1 MQEISGRAPRG
12 GLTVILG
19 PRQSGKTALLAALS
33 GRVLSGTRGKQSFT
47 GHVSLDGAH
56 MHDADL
62 RSQTGLVHKHET
74 LYRSQTVRQSLEF
87 AVKLRALNY
96 PMSAAAIKTAALVDD
111 LVASLGLDGK
121 VRVPALSAKHKKLL
135 AIGIELAALPRVLF
149 LDEPLSGLD
158 AESAWTI
165 VRVLKAAAKVLN
177 LTVIATVDQPPGE
190 IFAEFGHLIFLGKG
204 ACVYQGPRS
213 GLEGAFAA
221 KGFKMPPRSSPSDFA
236 LLVIRNAK
244 FEDLPR
250 DTSEHGS
257 GETPHDDDDDDDGHG
272 GGMAPLGNSVAVHS
286 KRHGVAYKFVVQ
298 VALIAAREARAV
310 PTRFLTVIVI
320 CFLATLLSLLFMNG
334 ANQAS
339 ASYSLGAEFGG
350 LVLTMLAAA
359 LVQSLSYGSALAAN
373 RPVFIQERSSG
384 LYWSTAYVLG
394 QLMVEAPLNFATASL
409 WFLITYF
416 SIGWQGRLIYFIAV
430 AFFVLMICTSMV
442 LMLSSLMKNAAAGLG
457 LVPLIIA
464 PQLLFMGTFVR
475 IQQMTPILSW
485 VANIAFLKYA
495 MNLMAVEEFNTPCN
509 LSPAYCG
516 ATGQWASLL
525 ALNNFV
531 QANVWWYALVLG
543 AFLVFF
549 RSMGTMLLLRR
560 LNKAMESG
568 MA

>member
-135 AIGIELAALPRVLF
+135 AISIELAALPRVLF

-495 MNLMAVEEFNTPCN
+495 MNLMAVEEFTTACN
-509 LSPAYCG
+509 LPPAYCG

-525 ALNNFV
+525 ALDNFV

-549 RSMGTMLLLRR
+549 RGMGTMLLLRR
-560 LNKAMESG
+560 LNQAMESG

>member
-257 GETPHDDDDDDDGHG
+257 GETPHDDDDDGHG

-286 KRHGVAYKFVVQ
+286 KRHGVAYKFVVR

-320 CFLATLLSLLFMNG
+320 CFVATLLSLLFMNG

-442 LMLSSLMKNAAAGLG
+442 LMLSLLGPQVGRTRAEWRRGRRREAGEG
-457 LVPLIIA
+457 
-464 PQLLFMGTFVR
+464 
-475 IQQMTPILSW
+475 
-485 VANIAFLKYA
+485 
-495 MNLMAVEEFNTPCN
+495 
-509 LSPAYCG
+509 
-516 ATGQWASLL
+516 
-525 ALNNFV
+525 
-531 QANVWWYALVLG
+531 
-543 AFLVFF
+543 
-549 RSMGTMLLLRR
+549 
-560 LNKAMESG
+560 
-568 MA
+568 